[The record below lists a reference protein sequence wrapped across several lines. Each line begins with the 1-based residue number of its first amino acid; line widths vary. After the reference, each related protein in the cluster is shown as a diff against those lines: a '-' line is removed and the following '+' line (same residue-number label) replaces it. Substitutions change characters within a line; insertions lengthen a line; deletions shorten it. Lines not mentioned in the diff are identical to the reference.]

1 MKKQKF
7 FFVKFLMPFLAIMP
21 SILFVYGWTSQQ
33 GMKMALAGPAL
44 RENDIYSPFQEND
57 DDSSFPT
64 DPMELINVLQ
74 SIESIMDRTP
84 PSDAIDDALKAF
96 ESENQKEFSLDLEI
110 K

>member
-1 MKKQKF
+1 MKKQNF
-7 FFVKFLMPFLAIMP
+7 FFLNFLVPFLVLVP
-21 SILFVYGWTSQQ
+21 SILFVYEWTSQQ
-33 GMKMALAGPAL
+33 GMNVALAGPDMK
-44 RENDIYSPFQEND
+44 ENDTYSLFQEN

-64 DPMELINVLQ
+64 NPMELMNVLK

-96 ESENQKEFSLDLEI
+96 ESENQKEFSLDSEI